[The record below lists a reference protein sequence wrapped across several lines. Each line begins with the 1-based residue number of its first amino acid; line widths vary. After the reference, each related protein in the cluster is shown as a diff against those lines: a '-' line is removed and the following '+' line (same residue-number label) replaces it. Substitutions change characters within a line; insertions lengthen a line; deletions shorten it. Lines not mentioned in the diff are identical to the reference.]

1 MAGDSL
7 RGGTRLEEGT
17 GTMRALDCR
26 APDVH
31 DDIHFT
37 ADNDPDLIA
46 QVQQH
51 RDQYHDDMTDDQI
64 KELVAA
70 GAYDE

>member
-1 MAGDSL
+1 
-7 RGGTRLEEGT
+7 
-17 GTMRALDCR
+17 MRALDCR